1 MAEEATKQDTD
12 EPAGLTAVAY
22 RYLPILEWLPAY
34 KRAWLTPDAIAAF
47 TVWALLVPEAMGYA
61 SLAGM
66 PPETGLYAA
75 PLALLAYAIFG
86 TSRQLLVGPSSTVAI
101 LSFSTVSVLADQ
113 GSEEFIALTI
123 MLALIVGAIFVVCGV
138 ARLGWVS
145 DFMAKPVL
153 DGFII
158 GLALTVALG
167 QLDKIFGVEATG
179 ENFWAEL
186 GDLISN
192 LGDTHLETVLVGL
205 GALALLFIMAKYTP
219 RLPGAL
225 IVVVLGILVVQLFDL
240 EARGVHVIGDIPAG
254 LPDFG
259 LPDFSMIEGSQVLE
273 LLPGAF
279 GIVLVGY
286 AESVAIA
293 RKYAT
298 KHKYDVDPNQEL
310 IAVGMANLGSG
321 FSGAFVVDGSL
332 SRTAA
337 GDTSGQKSQMASLI
351 GVVLVLVTLVAFT
364 WLFEDLPEAIL
375 AAIVI
380 HAVWHLID
388 FNKFREFYRVS
399 PSTALVAGACT
410 MGVLTVDILGGLI
423 MAIVLSLGIVIYR
436 ASRPNIPR
444 LGKNPDEDVYRDM
457 DEDPE
462 NQPVPGLV
470 ILRIDAELFFAN
482 AQHFRDRVRQL
493 IDEAEPPARAVL
505 IDAEAVYRLDLT
517 AAEMLKELATELEDE
532 GIQLLFARV
541 KHPVREMMRRS
552 GVEEAVGSTDFFL
565 TVSAG
570 VGEYQRRH
578 PEGRTQEVT

>member
-1 MAEEATKQDTD
+1 MRDI
-12 EPAGLTAVAY
+12 AY
-22 RYLPILEWLPAY
+22 RYLPILEWLPNY
-34 KRAWLTPDAIAAF
+34 QRGWLTADTIAAF

-86 TSRQLLVGPSSTVAI
+86 TSRQLVVGPSSTVAI

-123 MLALIVGAIFVVCGV
+123 VLALIVGAIFVISGV

-167 QLDKIFGVEATG
+167 QVNKIFGVEAEG
-179 ENFWAEL
+179 DNFWMEL
-186 GDLISN
+186 GDLVSN
-192 LGDTHLETVLVGL
+192 LGDTNLETALVGL
-205 GALALLFIMAKYTP
+205 GALAFLFIIAAFAP

-225 IVVVLGILVVQLFDL
+225 IVVALGILAVHLFGL
-240 EARGVHVIGDIPAG
+240 EDRGVHVIGDISAG

-259 LPDFSMIEGSQVLE
+259 LPDFSVLEGSDLAD

-293 RKYAT
+293 RKYAA
-298 KHKYDVDPNQEL
+298 KYKYEIDPSQEL
-310 IAVGMANLGSG
+310 IALGMANAGSG
-321 FSGAFVVDGSL
+321 FSGGFVVDGSL

-337 GDTSGQKSQMASLI
+337 GVTSGQKSQMASLI
-351 GVVLVLVTLVAFT
+351 SVVLVLITLVAFT

-388 FNKFREFYRVS
+388 FGKFRHFYQVS
-399 PSTALVAGACT
+399 PATALLAGVCT
-410 MGVLTVDILGGLI
+410 LGVLSIDILTGLI
-423 MAIVLSLGIVIYR
+423 IAIVLSLGIVIFR

-444 LGKNPDEDVYRDM
+444 LGKVPDQDVYRDL
-457 DEDPE
+457 DEYPE
-462 NQPVPGLV
+462 NQAVSGLV
-470 ILRIDAELFFAN
+470 ILRIDAGLFFAN
-482 AQHFRDRVRQL
+482 AQYFRDRVRQL
-493 IDEAEPPARAVL
+493 VTEAEPSARAVL
-505 IDAEAVYRLDLT
+505 VDAEAVYRLDFT
-517 AAEMLKELATELEDE
+517 AAVMLKELASEMEDE
-532 GIQLLFARV
+532 SIELLFARV
-541 KHPVREMMRRS
+541 KHPVRQMMRRS
-552 GVEEAVGSTDFFL
+552 GVEEAVGGSDFFL
-565 TVSAG
+565 TVSEG
-570 VGEYQRRH
+570 VTEYLRRH
-578 PEGRTQEVT
+578 PEAAPSN